1 MHSRVVE
8 DAGRGVR
15 SGGAN
20 CVRTQG
26 VVAMEPT
33 ARVAIVSE
41 KHRPRQEG
49 RSARGSGVGALTL
62 SPMAVDVAL
71 DIGTCMTRLATS
83 EQGLIFNE
91 PTHVAVDTR
100 SGQVVEVGYRALEKV
115 AQSSRHVSVFRPLSQ
130 GATVDF
136 DVTARL
142 MSGLFDRAGV
152 SKLSRARVLLSVP
165 SLATAIE
172 RRALRQAAVQAGAR
186 EVSLVEAPLAAAIGL
201 GLPVQDPVG
210 SAVALLGGGSSEVAI
225 ISLGG
230 IVTGAGRRVGGYDID
245 QTIATLL
252 RTNLGVV
259 VSPATLE
266 SLKNRLGSAL
276 NTTRGSSELVL
287 ARTVDAGQLVE
298 VEVTAELVNH
308 ALYEVTSMVVR
319 MVQDCLGDTPPDL
332 SQDVSSMGLTLVGGL
347 SQLND
352 FDSLVAENTGV
363 AIGVAYEP
371 DLVVIKGLVMCMQE
385 MSSLHAL
392 FRNADR

>member
-1 MHSRVVE
+1 
-8 DAGRGVR
+8 
-15 SGGAN
+15 
-20 CVRTQG
+20 
-26 VVAMEPT
+26 
-33 ARVAIVSE
+33 
-41 KHRPRQEG
+41 
-49 RSARGSGVGALTL
+49 
-62 SPMAVDVAL
+62 MAVDVAL

-210 SAVALLGGGSSEVAI
+210 SAVALLGGGASEVAI